1 MGDTSQ
7 FETPQAPAMDC
18 AALEGLL
25 ADAVENAL
33 PEAEKDAFA
42 AHAASCAPCHGLMEQ
57 ARQGHDWLL
66 LLKQEAIEVPV
77 GLVDAILARTSG
89 GARMAAALPENWA
102 SPETGMAAGL
112 AAGTGTRLGP
122 AHSARLA
129 AVNTPLGGGATLL
142 PWRRPVL
149 FTLRRV
155 VMDPRLALTAAMAF
169 FSISLTLDL
178 LGVRL
183 AGLHPADL
191 SPQTVRRTLTRQYV
205 QANAQVVRYYENLR
219 FVYEV
224 ESRVQELRRASE
236 TTGPTGQPEE
246 QQHDKSST
254 GPSSGPVDEGPGRR
268 RQDPLAR
275 VPQSPGK
282 HHPAVQQRVVQVPIG
297 PLVDA
302 ALRLPGKARSR
313 TLPQA
318 AMHQKTQKILDENQD
333 RPLMSFSKGAHGPV
347 LERSAV

>member
-7 FETPQAPAMDC
+7 YETPQAPAMDC
-18 AALEGLL
+18 AAFEHLL

-42 AHAASCAPCHGLMEQ
+42 GHAASCALCHGLLEQ

-66 LLKQEAIEVPV
+66 LLKQEEIEVPV

-89 GARMAAALPENWA
+89 GAKQATSLPENWA
-102 SPETGMAAGL
+102 ALEAGL
-112 AAGTGTRLGP
+112 AAGVAAGMGTRPGATQPTKLT
-122 AHSARLA
+122 A
-129 AVNTPLGGGATLL
+129 ANTPLGGGATLL

-183 AGLHPADL
+183 GGLRPADL

-205 QANAQVVRYYENLR
+205 QANAHVVRYYENLR

-224 ESRVQELRRASE
+224 ESRVQELRRAAE
-236 TTGPTGQPEE
+236 TTGPAGQPER

-254 GPSSGPVDEGPGRR
+254 GPSSGPADEGPGRR
-268 RQDPLAR
+268 KEDPLAR
-275 VPQSPGK
+275 TPQAPGK
-282 HHPAVQQRVVQVPIG
+282 RHPAVQQRVVQVPIG

-302 ALRLPGKARSR
+302 ALRLPRKARPL
-313 TLPQA
+313 TLPLA
-318 AMHQKTQKILDENQD
+318 PMRPGPQKIFNENHA
-333 RPLMSFSKGAHGPV
+333 RPLMSFSRGTHGPV
-347 LERSAV
+347 FERSAV

>member
-1 MGDTSQ
+1 MGNTSQ

-18 AALEGLL
+18 AAFEGLL

-33 PEAEKDAFA
+33 PGAEKDAFA
-42 AHAASCAPCHGLMEQ
+42 AHAASCALCRGLLEQ

-89 GARMAAALPENWA
+89 GATQATSLPENWA
-102 SPETGMAAGL
+102 SPEGRQATGMGAWQEDAQS
-112 AAGTGTRLGP
+112 TQ
-122 AHSARLA
+122 LA
-129 AVNTPLGGGATLL
+129 AVNTPHIGVITPLAR
-142 PWRRPVL
+142 RRPVL

-183 AGLHPADL
+183 TGLHPADL
-191 SPQTVRRTLTRQYV
+191 SPQTMRRTLTRQYV
-205 QANAQVVRYYENLR
+205 QANAHVVRYYENLR

-224 ESRVQELRRASE
+224 ESRVQELRRAAE
-236 TTGPTGQPEE
+236 TTGSTEQPE

-254 GPSSGPVDEGPGRR
+254 GPSSGPADEEGPGRS
-268 RQDPLAR
+268 RQDPLAH
-275 VPQSPGK
+275 VPPAPGK

-297 PLVDA
+297 PLVDV
-302 ALRLPGKARSR
+302 ALRLPGKVRPFASR
-313 TLPQA
+313 QA
-318 AMHQKTQKILDENQD
+318 AMHPGTQEILNENQD
-333 RPLMSFSKGAHGPV
+333 RPPMFFSKGAHGPV